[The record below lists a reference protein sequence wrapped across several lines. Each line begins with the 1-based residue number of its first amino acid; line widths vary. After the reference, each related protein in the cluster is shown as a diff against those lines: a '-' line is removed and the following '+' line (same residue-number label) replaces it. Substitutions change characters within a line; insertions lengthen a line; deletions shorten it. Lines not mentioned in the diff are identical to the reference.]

1 VSSAFGDYDAREL
14 AAQGSGPT
22 VNRSLRPA
30 TTVVVSGGLGR
41 AEPRQLDEE
50 ILRENVEQPPAAPSQ
65 G

>member
-1 VSSAFGDYDAREL
+1 M
-14 AAQGSGPT
+14 
-22 VNRSLRPA
+22 
-30 TTVVVSGGLGR
+30 TVVVSGGLGR